1 MEGSLTSRFLRIQV
15 VAEAAVAGIGIEAVA
30 EIAVEVVV
38 VEVVEEAEIA
48 VPLVKEGMG
57 NQRATQA
64 ILAEEGTN
72 VKATSFS

>member
-1 MEGSLTSRFLRIQV
+1 MEDSLTSRFLRIQV
-15 VAEAAVAGIGIEAVA
+15 AAEAAVAGIGIEAAAKTV
-30 EIAVEVVV
+30 VEVVV
-38 VEVVEEAEIA
+38 VEEAEI
-48 VPLVKEGMG
+48 VVLLVKEGMG